1 MPEQTI
7 SHYRVLHKLGAGGMG
22 EVYLAEDTTLHRRV
36 ALKLLPPGQTQ
47 EEGRLR
53 RFQQEARAASSL
65 NHPNILTIHEVGEAG
80 GHHFIAT
87 EYVDG
92 VTLREHLRR
101 NGRMEPAQALQVAVQ
116 VASALSA
123 AHEAGIVHRDVKP
136 ENIMVRRDGYVKV
149 LDFGLAKLTEGAAR
163 PPVDPGAPT
172 RTMSAHTVAGTVLGT
187 VQYMSPEQADGK
199 PVDARSDIFSFGAV
213 LYELVA
219 GIPAFSGD
227 SLSETLV
234 AIVGREPPPLPAA
247 FPLSL
252 TQIILRCLRKDPARR
267 YQTMADLK
275 VALEDARAEVPR
287 PINRRTLPW
296 RWIFA
301 ATTLILLCGAL
312 LVWQPWRRQEN
323 AEVPRAVTLTTLP
336 GVERYPSFSPDGNH
350 IVFTWTGDKQD
361 NQDLYV
367 QMIGQRSTLRLT
379 TDARNDYNPVWSPD
393 GRWIAFLR
401 SETPAT
407 TGLRRRELRLV
418 PPLGGAERKL
428 ADIQSQDFA
437 AGLAAD
443 AAYLAWSPDS
453 TALIVTDSG
462 GEREPDAL
470 FVVSIDT
477 GEKKRLT
484 NPRPPVVADTSP
496 AVSPDGDSLVFLRR
510 TSWGAGELHL
520 VSLGKTL
527 SVSGEPRR
535 LTNAELRA
543 DYPAWTPDGRAIV
556 FSARGSLWRLAVAG
570 ESAPARLPYIGED
583 GFMAAISRPEGGK
596 PARLIYA
603 RSLVDTNFWR
613 IDTSA
618 PGAPSTSPPSRV
630 ISSTQA
636 EFHCRLSP
644 DGRRLAFISVRSGEP
659 EVWISDPDGSNSVQ
673 LTSLGAR
680 DTTWPDWSPD
690 GKQIVFSS
698 TSQGEFDIYV
708 VPVEGGKPRRLTS
721 DAAIDI
727 HPTFSRDGQS
737 IYFSSSRS
745 GDYRIWKMPAS
756 GGDAVQVTPNQG
768 RGAFESSDGSHLYYH
783 AVSFVAPLWRLPMP
797 SGNPVKILDGV
808 EWFNFCLLDRGAYYI
823 DRFGG
828 GTRLQYLDLATARS
842 TTVASNLG
850 DVLAG
855 LTASPDGRTILFTRI
870 DASVD
875 DLMLVENFR

>member
-1 MPEQTI
+1 
-7 SHYRVLHKLGAGGMG
+7 MG

-47 EEGRLR
+47 EAGRLR

-87 EYVDG
+87 EYVEG

-101 NGRMEPAQALQVAVQ
+101 SGRMEAAQALHVAVQ
-116 VASALSA
+116 VASALAA

-136 ENIMVRRDGYVKV
+136 ENIMLRGDGYVKV
-149 LDFGLAKLTEGAAR
+149 LDFGLAKLTEGASA
-163 PPVDPGAPT
+163 PPADASAPT
-172 RTMSAHTVAGTVLGT
+172 QTMSAHTVAGTVLGT
-187 VQYMSPEQADGK
+187 VQYMSPEQADGRD
-199 PVDARSDIFSFGAV
+199 VDARSDIFSFGAV

-219 GIPAFSGD
+219 GVPAFSGG
-227 SLSETLV
+227 SLSETLI
-234 AIVGREPPPLPAA
+234 AIVSREPPPLPAA
-247 FPLSL
+247 VPLSL
-252 TQIILRCLRKDPARR
+252 TPIILRCLRKDPARR

-275 VALEDARAEVPR
+275 VALEDVRAEVPR
-287 PINRRTLPW
+287 STARRAFPW
-296 RWIFA
+296 RRAVGASAI
-301 ATTLILLCGAL
+301 ILLAVVL
-312 LVWQPWRRQEN
+312 IVWQPWRRPEN
-323 AEVPRAVTLTTLP
+323 PDVLRAVTLTALP

-350 IVFTWTGDKQD
+350 LVFTWTGDKQD

-401 SETPAT
+401 SEPPAT

-418 PPLGGAERKL
+418 PPLGGPERKL

-437 AGLAAD
+437 AGLSAD

-462 GEREPDAL
+462 GDGEPDAL
-470 FVVSIDT
+470 FVVSTDT
-477 GEKKRLT
+477 GEKTRLT
-484 NPRPPVVADTSP
+484 NPRSPALADTSP
-496 AVSPDGDSLVFLRR
+496 AVSPDGGSLVFLRR
-510 TSWGAGELHL
+510 TSWGGGELHL
-520 VSLGKTL
+520 VALGKTL
-527 SVSGEPRR
+527 NASGEPRR
-535 LTNAELRA
+535 LTSAELRA
-543 DYPAWTPDGRAIV
+543 DYPAWTPDGTAIV
-556 FSARGSLWRLAVAG
+556 FSARGSLWRVAVAG
-570 ESAPARLPYIGED
+570 ETAPVRLPYVGED
-583 GFMAAISRPEGGK
+583 GLMAAISRPTGGK
-596 PARLIYA
+596 PARLIYV

-630 ISSTQA
+630 MSSTQA

-644 DGRRLAFISVRSGEP
+644 DGRRLAFISVRSGVP

-673 LTSLGAR
+673 LTNLGAR

-690 GKQIVFSS
+690 GQRIVFSS
-698 TSQGEFDIYV
+698 TWQGEFDIYV
-708 VPVEGGKPRRLTS
+708 VPAEGGKPRRLTS
-721 DAAIDI
+721 DPAIDI

-737 IYFSSSRS
+737 IYFSSRRS
-745 GDYRIWKMPAS
+745 GDYRIWKMPAD
-756 GGDAVQVTPNQG
+756 GGDAVQITPNQG
-768 RGAFESSDGSHLYYH
+768 RAAAESADGSNLYYH
-783 AVSFVAPLWRLPMP
+783 AVSIVAPLWRLPMP
-797 SGNPVKILDGV
+797 TGDPVKVLDGV
-808 EWFNFCLLDRGAYYI
+808 EWFNFCLLDKGAYYI

-828 GTRLQYLDLATARS
+828 ETRLQYLDFGTAKS
-842 TTVASNLG
+842 STVARNLG
-850 DVLAG
+850 DMLAG
-855 LTASPDGRTILFTRI
+855 LTASPDGRTILYTRV